1 MSYFIKLMNIT
12 WRVNQIKKIYL
23 RIGVGVLRAEEGN
36 MLGVFKLSSS
46 VLLSVG
52 SKDVLRSS
60 APERK

>member
-1 MSYFIKLMNIT
+1 M
-12 WRVNQIKKIYL
+12 YL
-23 RIGVGVLRAEEGN
+23 RIGVGVLRAEEGK